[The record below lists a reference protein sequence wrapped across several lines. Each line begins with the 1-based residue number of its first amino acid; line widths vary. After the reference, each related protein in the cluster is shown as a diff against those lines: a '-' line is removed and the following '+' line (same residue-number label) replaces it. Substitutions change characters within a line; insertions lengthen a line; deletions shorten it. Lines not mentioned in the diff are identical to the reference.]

1 MQFCD
6 FIRLSLDCF
15 VFFQLF
21 PLAKVKF
28 HPQIADLRQ
37 RVCVHVVQLFDVPLL
52 NLHFLHRL
60 KRTGTDWGHKLP
72 VNVLD
77 FVVLHFK
84 LYHFCVLELNV
95 LVELLPFYVELC
107 MGFSNCDV
115 YLMLKELFLR
125 NIIAQQR
132 LQLCDLTGLCL
143 NLVVQAAYFF
153 LKETLIVVYFIQAIH
168 VKVNCLINFFP
179 LLLSSQT
186 FKNFY
191 L

>member
-1 MQFCD
+1 M
-6 FIRLSLDCF
+6 
-15 VFFQLF
+15 
-21 PLAKVKF
+21 
-28 HPQIADLRQ
+28 
-37 RVCVHVVQLFDVPLL
+37 
-52 NLHFLHRL
+52 
-60 KRTGTDWGHKLP
+60 
-72 VNVLD
+72 
-77 FVVLHFK
+77 
-84 LYHFCVLELNV
+84 

-143 NLVVQAAYFF
+143 NLVVQVANFF
-153 LKETLIVVYFIQAIH
+153 LKEILIVVYFTQAIC

-179 LLLSSQT
+179 LLLSGQT

-191 L
+191 LKHSIILLNLQVRTFLLLQQPMMKHPDFLLQSSNKCIFVFNNAFIENRNWLFLALRD